1 MREGRHVRWMFTFKH
16 PKPFIE
22 RPVAMQIVARKAQ
35 ALPDLT
41 VLIVEKPALP
51 EVKRRKT

>member
-1 MREGRHVRWMFTFKH
+1 MREGRHLTCMFTFKH
-16 PKPFIE
+16 PKPFNQ

-41 VLIVEKPALP
+41 VLIVEKPPAP
-51 EVKRRKT
+51 KIKR